1 MSEGLTGLKRVT
13 VFGAASGAGAVL
25 AIALVIGMVH
35 WYQSRP
41 EPWHTNAIVG
51 LSATATQTFNYYPES
66 REMKPLGFTFSFI
79 VENKSGRDY
88 TIPKDLKLLKR
99 DKKSE
104 ALVEFPAKLDHPYVV
119 LAKDRAEI
127 PVSVEYS
134 CSTFDLDTNRESVRN
149 VRTCF
154 DDALADVAGF
164 VALDY
169 SSKIRIELP
178 KPVLATG
185 QAKNEQKNV
194 TDSEGNLL
202 APDKGDVFD
211 RIAACQEADRL
222 VTECNAKNLGTNK
235 PWVKYGGFSKPLPSL
250 PTPPKGYKLD
260 ASESVC
266 KVAIEW
272 QNFCRKQK

>member
-1 MSEGLTGLKRVT
+1 MSERFIGLKKVA
-13 VFGAASGAGAVL
+13 VFGATFGAGAVL
-25 AIALVIGMVH
+25 TTALVVGMVH

-41 EPWHTNAIVG
+41 EPWHTNTIVG
-51 LSATATQTFNYYPES
+51 LSATAAQTFNYNPKL

-79 VENKSGRDY
+79 VENKSGHDY
-88 TIPKDLKLLKR
+88 TVPQDLKLLKR
-99 DKKSE
+99 DKKSQ
-104 ALVEFPAKLDHPYVV
+104 ALVEFPAKLDHSYIV

-127 PVSVEYS
+127 PVGVEYS
-134 CSTFDLDTNRESVRN
+134 CSTFDLDTNRESVRD

-154 DDALADVAGF
+154 DDAIADVDGF

-185 QAKNEQKNV
+185 QAGNEEKKA
-194 TDSEGNLL
+194 TIRERNLL
-202 APDKGDVFD
+202 APDKGDLLD
-211 RIAACQEADRL
+211 RVAACREADRL
-222 VTECNAKNLGTNK
+222 ITECNAKNLGADK

-250 PTPPKGYKLD
+250 PTPPQGYKLD

-272 QNFCRKQK
+272 QNFCRTHK

>member
-1 MSEGLTGLKRVT
+1 
-13 VFGAASGAGAVL
+13 
-25 AIALVIGMVH
+25 
-35 WYQSRP
+35 
-41 EPWHTNAIVG
+41 
-51 LSATATQTFNYYPES
+51 
-66 REMKPLGFTFSFI
+66 
-79 VENKSGRDY
+79 
-88 TIPKDLKLLKR
+88 
-99 DKKSE
+99 
-104 ALVEFPAKLDHPYVV
+104 
-119 LAKDRAEI
+119 
-127 PVSVEYS
+127 
-134 CSTFDLDTNRESVRN
+134 

-164 VALDY
+164 VALDH

-260 ASESVC
+260 AS
-266 KVAIEW
+266 A
-272 QNFCRKQK
+272 R